1 MTLGHGKLAWRN
13 LLAAGLVIR
22 MLPLLAPG
30 VASIEVA
37 ALALGASLGVAA
49 WVLRGGPW
57 ALLIGTYAAISG
69 LSMLVF
75 AFVLPAHLEWG
86 LAGLLSIP
94 ASAAGWVALRAMGAA
109 IREGERTAAVS
120 GSVDPAA
127 SRRRT
132 SGASPAASQPGAP
145 TVRRRSQA
153 QAGRPRGRDG
163 RAHR

>member
-22 MLPLLAPG
+22 MLPLLVPDVTSPATL
-30 VASIEVA
+30 AF
-37 ALALGASLGVAA
+37 ALVGSVGIAV

-57 ALLIGTYAAISG
+57 ALLIGTYAAVSG
-69 LSMLVF
+69 LSLLMF
-75 AFVLPAHLEWG
+75 AFVLPTPLAWA
-86 LAGLLSIP
+86 LAGLISIP
-94 ASAAGWVALRAMGAA
+94 TSWAGWRALRTPPVTASPGA
-109 IREGERTAAVS
+109 AAVS

-127 SRRRT
+127 SRRRA

-145 TVRRRSQA
+145 NVRRRSQA